1 MRLGVFNSA
10 WGNVGNAFFAY
21 GLISFLRRN
30 FPQHE
35 VLELDE
41 PHPYLVPQNRH
52 RLLQNVFNLSA
63 IQDVDVY
70 VFSGPILAQIVR
82 FGFASVIRAIKSAG
96 KEYMILSSSASEM
109 NADEIKAVA
118 DVLNEFR
125 PLAFAT
131 RDEETYLKFKD
142 LTPFCF
148 NGICGAFLIPFID
161 GVADVKA
168 RRPYFI
174 SSFYKKPEPVFSV
187 KDGDTVSVDSVCVAE
202 RKPLFG
208 MLPLR
213 YSRHFEWLRKSY
225 LDSLN
230 GVDIV
235 RVHQG
240 FNPAM
245 CYFNYAQPNSFVS
258 YNPRSYLSVYKGCE
272 FVISDRVHACAAAL
286 AYGHPARL
294 LDVNDR
300 IGIFSRMGISRDRNG
315 IMRPLEHDAYHKMVE
330 SYLKYLKSVVPE
342 K

>member
-1 MRLGVFNSA
+1 MKLGVFNSA

-21 GLISFLRRN
+21 GLISFIRRN

-41 PHPYLVPQNRH
+41 PHPYLVPQDKH

-82 FGFASVIRAIKSAG
+82 FGFASLIRSIKAAG

-109 NADEIKAVA
+109 SADEIKVVA

-131 RDEETYLKFKD
+131 RDEETYRKFKD

-174 SSFYKKPEPVFSV
+174 SSFYKKVEPFFSV
-187 KDGDTVSVDSVCVAE
+187 KDGDTVSVDSVRIVD

-213 YSRHFEWLRKSY
+213 YSRHFEWLRNSY
-225 LDSLN
+225 PDSLN

-258 YNPRSYLSVYKGCE
+258 YNPRSYLSIYKGCE

-300 IGIFSRMGISRDRNG
+300 IGIFARMGISRDDKG
-315 IMRPLEHDAYHKMVE
+315 IMRPLASRTYDKIVSEYSE
-330 SYLKYLKSVVPE
+330 YLKRIV
-342 K
+342 